1 MKMLSIEP
9 DEHMRWIY
17 DQTHPDYHTDYARD
31 LRKRRDR
38 ALSACPRW
46 MIEEARMNDILRE
59 QTPNKEVR
67 GAEQAS
73 PAERPS

>member
-1 MKMLSIEP
+1 MKMLSLEP

-38 ALSACPRW
+38 ALAACPRW
-46 MIEEARMNDILRE
+46 MIEEARMNDILR
-59 QTPNKEVR
+59 QTPNVELTGLR
-67 GAEQAS
+67 RAG
-73 PAERPS
+73 ER